1 MRALVLVEPRR
12 PLDLRELPDPRP
24 QAGQVLLRVRA
35 CGVCRTDL
43 HIADGELPD
52 SKLPLVPGHQI
63 VGIVEEGGRFP
74 RGTRVGVPRLG
85 WTCRVCVYCRSG
97 RENLCERARF

>member
-1 MRALVLVEPRR
+1 MVLDR
-12 PLDLRELPDPRP
+12 PTTPLRLAELPPP
-24 QAGQVLLRVRA
+24 GLAPGQVRIRVHA

-63 VGIVEEGGRFP
+63 VGIVEEGAGRFP
-74 RGTRVGVPRLG
+74 RGTRVGVPWLG
-85 WTCRVCVYCRSG
+85 WTCGLCVYCRSG
-97 RENLCERARF
+97 RENLCEHA